1 MFSSSLYPSDQD
13 LLKKL
18 KAGDESVLEIIVKKH
33 QEKVYSTILFLVK
46 HRDLADDIL
55 QDTFIKVINNLRQG
69 KYNEEGK
76 LSQWMARVAYNM
88 CIDHFRRVKRKP
100 SMTEADATE
109 VIDYKV
115 ANNTNAEQSMIRDQ
129 TCDAIREVIDRLPA
143 EQREVVILRHYGD
156 MSFKEIAEMT
166 GVSINTALGRMR
178 YALGNMK
185 KLMANSEVAIR

>member
-115 ANNTNAEQSMIRDQ
+115 ANNTKI
-129 TCDAIREVIDRLPA
+129 
-143 EQREVVILRHYGD
+143 
-156 MSFKEIAEMT
+156 
-166 GVSINTALGRMR
+166 GR
-178 YALGNMK
+178 AH
-185 KLMANSEVAIR
+185 V

>member
-13 LLKKL
+13 LLKKF
-18 KAGDESVLEIIVKKH
+18 KTGDESVLEIIVRKH
-33 QEKVYSTILFLVK
+33 QDKVYSTILFLVK
-46 HRDLADDIL
+46 HRALADDIL
-55 QDTFIKVINNLRQG
+55 QDTFIKVINNLRKG

-76 LSQWMARVAYNM
+76 LCQWISRVAYNL
-88 CIDHFRRVKRKP
+88 CIDHFRKVKRKP

-109 VIDYKV
+109 VIDYKL
-115 ANNTNAEQSMIRDQ
+115 ANNCNAEKSMIQDQ
-129 TCDAIREVIDRLPA
+129 TCDAVRSYIDKLPD

-156 MSFKEIAEMT
+156 KSFKEIAEIT

-185 KLMANSEVAIR
+185 KMMAGSELALR